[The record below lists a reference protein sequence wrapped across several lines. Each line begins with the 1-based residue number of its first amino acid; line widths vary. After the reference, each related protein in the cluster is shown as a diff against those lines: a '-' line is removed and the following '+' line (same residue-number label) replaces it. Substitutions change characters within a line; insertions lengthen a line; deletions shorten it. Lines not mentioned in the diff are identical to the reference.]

1 MLRSKLTALSF
12 VPVCGFTRA
21 AGAPARSP
29 AVPLSPPSPL
39 FLRRIFLAVSLA
51 GALLMP
57 VHSISAADTATV
69 HPELWPQGR
78 WPLPPDP
85 ALEARVHAL
94 LAKMSVEDKVGQMIQ
109 ADIKSVTPDDVRTY
123 RLGSILAGGNSG
135 PDGGQYGTAEQ
146 WQKLSDAFHRA
157 SMDTTGGR
165 LAIPVLF
172 GIDAVHGHNN
182 LVGSTL
188 FPQNAALG
196 NARDPELIRQIGEVT
211 ARELRASGIN
221 WTFAPT
227 LTVPQDGRWGRA
239 YEGYSQNPALVAQ
252 YAAAVIEGLEGRL
265 GTSSYLD
272 ADHVIA
278 TAKHFVGDGGTHD
291 GKDQG
296 DAQVSEA
303 VLRDVHAAGYPPAIQ
318 AGVQVVMVSFSSWNG
333 VKMAGNK
340 ALITD
345 VLKGRMD
352 FGGIVL
358 GDWNAH
364 GQVPGCT
371 NEDCPVAYNAGLD
384 MLEAPDS
391 WKGLYT
397 NTLAEV
403 KSGVIPMSRVDDAVS
418 RVLRVK
424 LRLGMFEA
432 GLPSANALVAKSAE
446 VIGSPAHRALA
457 RRAVR
462 ESLVLL
468 KNDGVLPIDPRKRV
482 LVVGDG
488 ADNISKQNG
497 GWTLTWQGT
506 GLTNANF
513 PGATS
518 IFAGIREQV
527 QAAGGTAELSV
538 DGKYTNKP
546 DVAIVVFGEDPYAE
560 FQGDLPNLAYRPG
573 NDHDL
578 DLLSGLRKQGVPV
591 VAVFLTGR
599 PLWMNRE
606 INAANAFVVAWLPGS
621 EGEGIADVLLRTRD
635 GRIAHDFH
643 GRLAY
648 AWPRT
653 AVQIP
658 VAAAARG
665 EPPQFPYGFGLTYAD
680 RGHTGP
686 LSEDA
691 GIELT
696 SARAGV
702 YFSHGK
708 PAQGFALR
716 LTGANGAAAN
726 ITATPGATADGS
738 LRVASLD
745 YKAQEDARRLD
756 WSGHG
761 TARAAL
767 VAPAPLDVGRET
779 NGDVMLVTTLRVDGL
794 SQQGTTIGV
803 ACGSGCGAAVPIGK
817 QLAALPRGQ
826 WLRVGVPL
834 KCFRDAGADMSKLDR
849 PFEWTSSPG
858 EHIAIADVSLGTV
871 ADQALACPAAGTGR

>member
-1 MLRSKLTALSF
+1 MRL
-12 VPVCGFTRA
+12 P
-21 AGAPARSP
+21 
-29 AVPLSPPSPL
+29 PPSSP
-39 FLRRIFLAVSLA
+39 FLRRLSLAVSLA
-51 GALLMP
+51 GVLFMTIPALAG
-57 VHSISAADTATV
+57 STANV
-69 HPELWPQGR
+69 HPELWPKGSS
-78 WPLPPDP
+78 PLPPDP
-85 ALEARVHAL
+85 SLEARVRAL
-94 LAKMSVEDKVGQMIQ
+94 LAKMSVEQKVGQMIQ
-109 ADIKSVTPDDVRTY
+109 ADIKSVTPDDARTY
-123 RLGSILAGGNSG
+123 HLGSILAGGNSK
-135 PDGGQYGTAEQ
+135 PAGQPYPTALQ
-146 WQKLSDAFHRA
+146 WQALSDAFYRA
-157 SMDTTGGR
+157 SMDTSGGR

-188 FPQNAALG
+188 FPQNSALG
-196 NARDPELIRQIGEVT
+196 ATRDPQLIHEIGKVT
-211 ARELRASGIN
+211 AQELRASGIN

-227 LTVPQDGRWGRA
+227 LTVPQDVRWGRS

-252 YAAAVIEGLEGRL
+252 YASAVVEGLEGKP
-265 GTSSYLD
+265 GTPQFLD
-272 ADHVIA
+272 AEHVIA
-278 TAKHFVGDGGTHD
+278 TAKHFVGDGGTRD

-296 DAQVSEA
+296 DAEVSEA
-303 VLRDVHAAGYPPAIQ
+303 VLRDVHAAGYPPAIK

-345 VLKGRMD
+345 VLKGRMGFD
-352 FGGIVL
+352 GIVL

-371 NEDCPVAYNAGLD
+371 NEDCPAAYNAGLD

-391 WKGLYT
+391 WKGLYK

-403 KSGVIPMSRVDDAVS
+403 KSGVIPMARVDDAVT
-418 RVLRVK
+418 RILRVK
-424 LRLGMFEA
+424 LRLGMLEA
-432 GLPSANALVAKSAE
+432 VLPSSNPLAARSAQ
-446 VIGSPAHRALA
+446 VVGNPAHRALA

-468 KNDGVLPIDPRKRV
+468 KNKGGVLPIDPRKHI
-482 LVVGDG
+482 LVAGDG

-518 IFAGIREQV
+518 IWAGIRAQV
-527 QAAGGTAELSV
+527 QAAGGSAELSV
-538 DGKYTNKP
+538 DGSYKQRP

-573 NDHDL
+573 NDRDL
-578 DLLSGLRKQGVPV
+578 DLLRRLHRQGVPV

-599 PLWMNRE
+599 PLWVNRE
-606 INAANAFVVAWLPGS
+606 INAADAFVVAWLPGS

-643 GRLAY
+643 GKLAY

-653 AVQIP
+653 AAQIP
-658 VAAAARG
+658 VAAVARG
-665 EPPQFPYGFGLTYAD
+665 EQPQFPYGFGLTYAD
-680 RGHTGP
+680 RGDTGP

-691 GIELT
+691 GIEL
-696 SARAGV
+696 SAARAGV
-702 YFSHGK
+702 YFTHGK

-726 ITATPGATADGS
+726 VTATPAATADGS
-738 LRVASLD
+738 LRISAFD
-745 YKAQEDARRLD
+745 YKAQEDARSLS
-756 WSGHG
+756 WSGQG
-761 TARAAL
+761 AARAAL
-767 VAPAPLDVGRET
+767 VAPAPLDVERET
-779 NGDVMLVTTLRVDGL
+779 NGDVLLVTTLRVDAL
-794 SQQGTTIGV
+794 SPEGASIGV
-803 ACGSGCGAAVPIGK
+803 GCGAGCGGQVPVGR

-826 WLRVGVPL
+826 WLRVGIPL
-834 KCFRDAGADMSKLDR
+834 KCFRDAGADMSRLDR
-849 PFEWTSSPG
+849 PFEWTSHSG
-858 EHIAIADVSLGTV
+858 ERVAVTDVSLGTV
-871 ADQALACPAAGTGR
+871 ADRTLACPAPGDKP

>member
-1 MLRSKLTALSF
+1 MTI
-12 VPVCGFTRA
+12 
-21 AGAPARSP
+21 PA
-29 AVPLSPPSPL
+29 
-39 FLRRIFLAVSLA
+39 LA
-51 GALLMP
+51 G
-57 VHSISAADTATV
+57 STANV
-69 HPELWPQGR
+69 HPELWPKGSS
-78 WPLPPDP
+78 PLPPDP
-85 ALEARVHAL
+85 SLEARVRAL
-94 LAKMSVEDKVGQMIQ
+94 LAKMSVEQKVGQMIQ
-109 ADIKSVTPDDVRTY
+109 ADIKSVTPDDARTY
-123 RLGSILAGGNSG
+123 HLGSILAGGNSK
-135 PDGGQYGTAEQ
+135 PAGQPYPTALQ
-146 WQKLSDAFHRA
+146 WQALSDAFYRA
-157 SMDTTGGR
+157 SMDTSGGR

-188 FPQNAALG
+188 FPQNSALG
-196 NARDPELIRQIGEVT
+196 ATRDPQLIHEIGKVT
-211 ARELRASGIN
+211 AQELRASGIN

-227 LTVPQDGRWGRA
+227 LTVPQDVRWGRS

-252 YAAAVIEGLEGRL
+252 YASAVVEGLEGKP
-265 GTSSYLD
+265 GTPQFLD
-272 ADHVIA
+272 AEHVIA
-278 TAKHFVGDGGTHD
+278 TAKHFVGDGGTRD

-296 DAQVSEA
+296 DAEVSEA
-303 VLRDVHAAGYPPAIQ
+303 VLRDVHAAGYPPAIK

-345 VLKGRMD
+345 VLKGRMGFD
-352 FGGIVL
+352 GIVL

-371 NEDCPVAYNAGLD
+371 NEDCPAAYNAGLD

-391 WKGLYT
+391 WKGLYK

-403 KSGVIPMSRVDDAVS
+403 KSGVIPMARVDDAVT
-418 RVLRVK
+418 RILRVK
-424 LRLGMFEA
+424 LRLGMLEA
-432 GLPSANALVAKSAE
+432 VLPSSNPLAARSAQ
-446 VIGSPAHRALA
+446 VVGNPAHRALA

-468 KNDGVLPIDPRKRV
+468 KNKGGVLPIDPRKHI
-482 LVVGDG
+482 LVAGDG

-518 IFAGIREQV
+518 IWAGIRAQV
-527 QAAGGTAELSV
+527 QAAGGSAELSV
-538 DGKYTNKP
+538 DGSYKQRP

-573 NDHDL
+573 NDRDL
-578 DLLSGLRKQGVPV
+578 DLLRRLHRQGVPV

-599 PLWMNRE
+599 PLWVNRE
-606 INAANAFVVAWLPGS
+606 INAADAFVVAWLPGS

-643 GRLAY
+643 GKLAY

-653 AVQIP
+653 AAQIP
-658 VAAAARG
+658 VAAVARG
-665 EPPQFPYGFGLTYAD
+665 EQPQFPYGFGLTYAD
-680 RGHTGP
+680 RGDTGP

-691 GIELT
+691 GIEL
-696 SARAGV
+696 SAARAGV
-702 YFSHGK
+702 YFTHGK

-726 ITATPGATADGS
+726 VTATPAATADGS
-738 LRVASLD
+738 LRISAFD
-745 YKAQEDARRLD
+745 YKAQEDARSLS
-756 WSGHG
+756 WSGQG
-761 TARAAL
+761 AARAAL
-767 VAPAPLDVGRET
+767 VAPAPLDVERET
-779 NGDVMLVTTLRVDGL
+779 NGDVLLVTTLRVDAL
-794 SQQGTTIGV
+794 SPEGASIGV
-803 ACGSGCGAAVPIGK
+803 GCGAGCGGQVPVGR

-826 WLRVGVPL
+826 WLRVGIPL
-834 KCFRDAGADMSKLDR
+834 KCFRDAGADMSRLDR
-849 PFEWTSSPG
+849 PFEWTSHSG
-858 EHIAIADVSLGTV
+858 ERVAVTDVSLGTV
-871 ADQALACPAAGTGR
+871 ADRTLACPAPGDKP